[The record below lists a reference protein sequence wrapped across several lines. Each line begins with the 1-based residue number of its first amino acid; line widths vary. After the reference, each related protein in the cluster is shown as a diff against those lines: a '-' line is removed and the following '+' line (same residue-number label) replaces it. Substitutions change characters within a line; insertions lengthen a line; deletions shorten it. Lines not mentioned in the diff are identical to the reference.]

1 MAHKISD
8 ECVGCGTCVD
18 ECEAEA
24 IKEQD
29 DKYSIIAEK
38 CTECGKCVEVCPV
51 EAIAKEDNNK

>member
-1 MAHKISD
+1 MAYNISD

-18 ECEAEA
+18 ECETGA

-51 EAIAKEDNNK
+51 EAIAK

>member
-1 MAHKISD
+1 MAYKISD

-24 IKEQD
+24 IKEKD

-51 EAIAKEDNNK
+51 EAIAKDE